1 MTSFTSEMDLKG
13 LIDLLNMENQPDSE
27 DDDYEYGSSKNNY
40 EYKVM
45 NDACCKTEVN
55 TELDK
60 VKPTNNYNFCK
71 VVERSK
77 NIWDDDEILCE
88 EDDEAMMKEKPEYE
102 LVYEQSVT
110 PNDVL
115 LQV

>member
-13 LIDLLNMENQPDSE
+13 LVDLLNIENQPDSE
-27 DDDYEYGSSKNNY
+27 DDDYEYGSSKNSY
-40 EYKVM
+40 EYKVT
-45 NDACCKTEVN
+45 NDVCCNAKIN
-55 TELDK
+55 TELE
-60 VKPTNNYNFCK
+60 VKSTNNYNFYK
-71 VVERSK
+71 VVESSK

-88 EDDEAMMKEKPEYE
+88 EDDEAMVKEKPEYE

>member
-13 LIDLLNMENQPDSE
+13 LVDLLNIENQSDSE
-27 DDDYEYGSSKNNY
+27 DDDYEYGSSKNSY
-40 EYKVM
+40 EYKAT
-45 NDACCKTEVN
+45 NDICCNAKIN

-60 VKPTNNYNFCK
+60 VKSTNNYNFYK
-71 VVERSK
+71 VVESSK

-88 EDDEAMMKEKPEYE
+88 EDDEAMMKVKPEYE